1 MTQAMKKNKSCAI
14 ISGGEF
20 SPING
25 IENADYIIACDKG
38 YEHAAACGITPD
50 LLVGD
55 FDSYNGSLPDN
66 IPRLDLPVEKDD
78 TDTLA
83 AIRHAIAEGYKE
95 ITLYCACGG
104 RLDHLTANIQSAAYA
119 AANGAVVRI
128 TDSNNEITV
137 LKNTKIIVPQ
147 KNGYS
152 LSVFSLTDK
161 CTGVTETGVK
171 YPLDNAV
178 ITNAFPIGVSN
189 EWNGTAEISVK
200 AGILA
205 VMLSKK

>member
-1 MTQAMKKNKSCAI
+1 M
-14 ISGGEF
+14 
-20 SPING
+20 
-25 IENADYIIACDKG
+25 
-38 YEHAAACGITPD
+38 
-50 LLVGD
+50 GD

-83 AIRHAIAEGYKE
+83 AIRHAISEGYKE

-147 KNGYS
+147 K
-152 LSVFSLTDK
+152 TDIRFRSFRL
-161 CTGVTETGVK
+161 
-171 YPLDNAV
+171 PINAPALPKRGLN
-178 ITNAFPIGVSN
+178 IRLIMR
-189 EWNGTAEISVK
+189 
-200 AGILA
+200 L
-205 VMLSKK
+205 